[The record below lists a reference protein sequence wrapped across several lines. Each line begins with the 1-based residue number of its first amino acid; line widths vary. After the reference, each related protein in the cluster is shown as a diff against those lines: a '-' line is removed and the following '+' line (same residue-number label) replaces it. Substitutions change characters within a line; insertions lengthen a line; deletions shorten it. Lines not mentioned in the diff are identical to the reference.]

1 MTEINYKAL
10 KNYLIEQ
17 KQHPDA
23 KGFAPVYLIYG
34 EEMMYKTAFEALL
47 NALIPE
53 AKRSLNYDSIEGS
66 GNHIQEAIEKVNTYS
81 LLPGKKVVAIN
92 DAKIFYSK
100 QDETHLLK
108 KSKDAFDSQDMDKAA
123 KNFLNFLGLS
133 NLSFDDIT
141 GENRSKV
148 LSLDAELMSNDE
160 WIDQI
165 IGFCKEDGL
174 NVPSVRNI
182 DKLVQEAIQRGFPK
196 DNHLII
202 TTDIVDKRRRL
213 FKVIKHHGVVVDCSV
228 PTGERRA
235 DKIAQ
240 KAVLDERMNEIL
252 SKFGAT
258 IDEDAYQAMIEMTG
272 FDLRTFSNS
281 LQKLVSY
288 AGDRKKITAEDVGS
302 VLKRTKKDP
311 LFELTNAISNRD
323 VQRSLFFLDSLLTDR
338 THPLQVLATIINQMR
353 KLLMIKGFRESV
365 HGRSWQTG
373 AHFDQFKRKTMPA
386 IQAYDSDLLNEL
398 TAWDLY
404 LSKDNGQNDEGKKKR
419 KSKKKSQPATD
430 LIIARHPQNPY
441 PVFQMLLKSE
451 MFTTEELIAVLEVLS
466 QADLQL
472 KSTRQSPKLILEK
485 VIFRICIVKKSS

>member
-10 KNYLIEQ
+10 NNYLIEQ
-17 KQHPDA
+17 KQYPDA

-34 EEMMYKTAFEALL
+34 EELMYKTAFEALL

-66 GNHIQEAIEKVNTYS
+66 GNHIQEAIEKANTYS
-81 LLPGKKVVAIN
+81 LLPGKKVIAIK

-100 QDETHLLK
+100 QDEAHLLK
-108 KSKDAFDSQDMDKAA
+108 RSKDAFDSQDMDKAA
-123 KNFLNFLGLS
+123 KYFLNFLGLS

-165 IGFCKEDGL
+165 IGFCKEEGL

-182 DKLVQEAIQRGFPK
+182 DKLVQEAIQRGFPE

-213 FKVIKHHGVVVDCSV
+213 FKVIKHHGVIVDCSV
-228 PTGERRA
+228 PKGERRA

-240 KAVLDERMNEIL
+240 KTALNERMNDIL
-252 SKFGAT
+252 AKLDTT
-258 IDEDAYQAMIEMTG
+258 IDEDAYQAVIEMTG

-288 AGDRKKITAEDVGS
+288 VGDRKKITAQDVS
-302 VLKRTKKDP
+302 FVLKRTKKDP
-311 LFELTNAISNRD
+311 LFELTNAVSNRNIE
-323 VQRSLFFLDSLLTDR
+323 RSLYFLDSLLTDGI
-338 THPLQVLATIINQMR
+338 HPLQILAAITNQMR
-353 KLLMIKGFRESV
+353 KILLIRGFYESV

-373 AHFDQFKRKTMPA
+373 TRYDQFKRKTMPA

-398 TAWDLY
+398 TAWDRF
-404 LSKDNGQNDEGKKKR
+404 LSKDIEQDDQGEKKKR
-419 KSKKKSQPATD
+419 SKKKYQPATD
-430 LIIARHPQNPY
+430 LIISRHPQNPY

-451 MFTTEELIAVLEVLS
+451 MFTTKDLIAVLEVLS
-466 QADLQL
+466 QADLKL
-472 KSTRQSPKLILEK
+472 KSTRQSPKLILEE
-485 VIFRICIVKKSS
+485 VIFRICKDGS

>member
-47 NALIPE
+47 NVLIPE

-66 GNHIQEAIEKVNTYS
+66 WNHIQEGIEKANTYS

-108 KSKDAFDSQDMDKAA
+108 RSKDAFESQDMDKAS
-123 KNFLNFLGLS
+123 KDFLNFLGLS
-133 NLSFDDIT
+133 NLSFDDIA

-148 LSLDAELMSNDE
+148 LSLDAELMNNGE

-165 IGFCKEDGL
+165 IVFCKEEGL
-174 NVPSVRNI
+174 NVPSVGNI
-182 DKLVQEAIQRGFPK
+182 DKLVQEAIQRGFPE

-213 FKVIKHHGVVVDCSV
+213 FKVIKQHGVVVDCSV
-228 PTGERRA
+228 PKGERRA

-240 KAVLDERMNEIL
+240 KTALDERMNEIL

-258 IDEDAYQAMIEMTG
+258 IDENAYLAMIEMIG

-281 LQKLVSY
+281 LQKLISY
-288 AGDRKKITAEDVGS
+288 AGDRKITAQDVRS

-323 VQRSLFFLDSLLTDR
+323 AKRSLFFLDSLLTDR
-338 THPLQVLATIINQMR
+338 THPLQVLATITNQMR
-353 KLLMIKGFRESV
+353 KLLLLKGFREST

-373 AHFDQFKRKTMPA
+373 THFDQFKRKTMPA
-386 IQAYDSDLLNEL
+386 IQAYDGDLLNEL
-398 TAWDLY
+398 TAWDRY
-404 LSKDNGQNDEGKKKR
+404 LSKDIEQDDQGEKKKS
-419 KSKKKSQPATD
+419 SKKKDQPATD
-430 LIIARHPQNPY
+430 LIISRHPQNPY

-451 MFTTEELIAVLEVLS
+451 MFTTEELIVVLEVLS

-485 VIFRICIVKKSS
+485 VIFQICKDGS